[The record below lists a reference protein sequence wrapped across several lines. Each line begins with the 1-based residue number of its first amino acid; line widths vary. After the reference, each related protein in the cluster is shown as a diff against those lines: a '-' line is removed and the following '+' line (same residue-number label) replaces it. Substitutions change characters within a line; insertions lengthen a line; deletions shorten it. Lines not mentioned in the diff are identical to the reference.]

1 VDTTVRY
8 LAALCDYVA
17 PDSLIVMPTGAAAN
31 QLETM
36 EALVAKVRTAAPAFE
51 RPPKTV
57 RMSGTGGTMV
67 KGAAVGAVVERGV
80 KAAVD
85 SLRSAVEGQVPSHA
99 PPLVPVN
106 VTCTRAKRSTQSLS
120 LLRVLAGR
128 RLGGLRC
135 SS

>member
-31 QLETM
+31 QLDIM

-51 RPPKTV
+51 RPPRTV

-67 KGAAVGAVVERGV
+67 KGAAVGAVVEHGV

-85 SLRSAVEGQVPSHA
+85 SLRSAVEGQVPPRPSTVRVKCEAFASHA
-99 PPLVPVN
+99 VVSSRFL
-106 VTCTRAKRSTQSLS
+106 KR
-120 LLRVLAGR
+120 
-128 RLGGLRC
+128 GLRC
-135 SS
+135 CP